1 MPTSVMELQPTI
13 LVVEDHPLIAM
24 DLADELSDL
33 GYQVL
38 GPFATVG
45 AARKVLSITTPDAAC
60 LDVKLEDGFSFAFAR
75 ELLDM
80 GIRTTF
86 LTGQGTLTRL
96 NGVEGADVLDKPLAA
111 QKLREHFA
119 IIKSSVGASRR

>member
-1 MPTSVMELQPTI
+1 MQPTI
-13 LVVEDHPLIAM
+13 LVVEDHPIIAL

-38 GPFATVG
+38 GPFATVE
-45 AARKVLSITTPDAAC
+45 AARKVLALTTPDAAC
-60 LDVKLEDGFSFAFAR
+60 LDVKLEDGLSFAFAR

-80 GIRTTF
+80 GVRTTF

-96 NGVEGADVLDKPLAA
+96 SGVEGADVLDKP
-111 QKLREHFA
+111 
-119 IIKSSVGASRR
+119 VGATALRDHFNPNAVGVGARRA